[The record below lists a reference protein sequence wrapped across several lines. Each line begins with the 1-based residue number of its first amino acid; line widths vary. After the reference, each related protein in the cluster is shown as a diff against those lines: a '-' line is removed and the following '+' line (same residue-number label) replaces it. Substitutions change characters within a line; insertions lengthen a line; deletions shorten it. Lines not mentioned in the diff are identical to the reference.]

1 MGGVQSVPS
10 PPILVY
16 RSPTTMI
23 FSPAPFITTQ
33 PVLYFALYGRIAS
46 GSNIK
51 VRIND
56 QQYIGLGIQVCYWVH
71 VQ

>member
-1 MGGVQSVPS
+1 
-10 PPILVY
+10 
-16 RSPTTMI
+16 MI